1 MTRETFFA
9 RSART
14 LGLIAGIV
22 GTTLALAQA
31 GDPAT
36 PQPATPTQP
45 TTPAQPTNPP
55 AEPATPAQPATT
67 QESPPPGQTAAVEPS
82 SADPGSTQP
91 PVTGK
96 NSIRVVDRIVA
107 VVNDEVITSNELQSR
122 LRVAESQ
129 LKRQNITLPAR
140 PVLMKTV
147 LERMIIDRAQL
158 QMAKETGV
166 RVDDATVN
174 AAIQRIADQNGL
186 SLPQFRERIDKE
198 GLSFGRF
205 RDDVRDDIVMGR
217 LRDREVDS
225 KIQIGEG
232 EIDNFLA
239 EKAGV
244 EVNSVEYNIAQIM
257 LRVPEAASSE
267 AIEA

>member
-9 RSART
+9 RTART

-36 PQPATPTQP
+36 PQPATPAQP
-45 TTPAQPTNPP
+45 TTPP

-166 RVDDATVN
+166 RVDDA
-174 AAIQRIADQNGL
+174 
-186 SLPQFRERIDKE
+186 
-198 GLSFGRF
+198 
-205 RDDVRDDIVMGR
+205 
-217 LRDREVDS
+217 
-225 KIQIGEG
+225 
-232 EIDNFLA
+232 
-239 EKAGV
+239 
-244 EVNSVEYNIAQIM
+244 
-257 LRVPEAASSE
+257 
-267 AIEA
+267 